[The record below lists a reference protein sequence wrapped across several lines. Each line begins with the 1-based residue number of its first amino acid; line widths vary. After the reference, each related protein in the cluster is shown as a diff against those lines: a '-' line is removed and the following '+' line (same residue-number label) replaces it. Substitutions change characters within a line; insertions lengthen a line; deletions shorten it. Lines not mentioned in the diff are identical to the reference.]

1 MKMTSHFKHKQVGG
15 DHYERLG
22 IQPIEFCLGN
32 DLGPCETNIVK
43 YITRAKKDPI
53 NDLRKA
59 RQYAQFILEMEAN
72 PPGPIRY
79 TDYSVANELSY
90 ARGKAVEYVIK
101 WSKTGDSAAL
111 AKLLEV
117 IDVIIEKEMAPKQT
131 DD

>member
-15 DHYERLG
+15 DHYERLE

-32 DLGPCETNIVK
+32 NLGPCESNIVK
-43 YITRAKKDPI
+43 YITRLKKDPI

-59 RQYAQFILEMEAN
+59 RQYAQFLLEMEAN

-90 ARGKAVEYVIK
+90 AKGKAIEYVIK
-101 WSKTGDSAAL
+101 WSKTGDTAAL
-111 AKLLEV
+111 GKLLEV
-117 IDVIIEKEMAPKQT
+117 IDVIIEKEMAPRKT
-131 DD
+131 DG